1 MARAKRLAARVAVI
15 AITATGCV
23 CAATTEAAAAA
34 PRGTLTASEYQQLTA
49 ATAALDKSA
58 SAKAI
63 DWPKARAACGRVS
76 RTTAL
81 LRTQR
86 ATCFGSV
93 NVLDALASFP
103 AEQRGCPRTSA
114 TTTTTTTTTTTGA
127 TTTTPSDSPAIQ
139 VMICMNPHYQALS
152 RDAKVIDSADV
163 ASRKQAL
170 ERGFSGACLTALAPT
185 AAELATAKRFA
196 ASTAKLA
203 ADVVLLSKVTSGKLP
218 AGDFNQTNIDNDVKL
233 FEDSATAVLI
243 EHGQPALSVCP
254 HQ

>member
-1 MARAKRLAARVAVI
+1 MARAKRLAAWVAVI

-49 ATAALDKSA
+49 ATAALNKSA

-103 AEQRGCPRTSA
+103 AEQRGCPRTGA
-114 TTTTTTTTTTTGA
+114 TTTTTTTTGA
-127 TTTTPSDSPAIQ
+127 TTTTPTDSPAIQ

-152 RDAKVIDSADV
+152 RDARVIDSADV

-196 ASTAKLA
+196 ASTARLA
-203 ADVVLLSKVTSGKLP
+203 ADVVMLIKVTAGKLP
-218 AGDFNQTNIDNDVKL
+218 AGDFNQTHIDNDVKL